1 MTTWT
6 PLHTLIKVCHE
17 LGWWTNMLSTA
28 RIQLD
33 EDSESRIEVYEVQ
46 KVLRAMTVELER
58 IIRVEKSKLPNRRN
72 IRPGADLALK
82 AQLAKARWTELS
94 EAEKR
99 QREQSHK

>member
-1 MTTWT
+1 MY
-6 PLHTLIKVCHE
+6 LYDVRRE
-17 LGWWTNMLSTA
+17 LMETIQLVKFVHV
-28 RIQLD
+28 QLD
-33 EDSESRIEVYEVQ
+33 EKSDTGIDVYEVG
-46 KVLRAMTVELER
+46 KVLRAMVNEVGR
-58 IIRVEKSKLPNRRN
+58 IIRAAESKVPNQRN